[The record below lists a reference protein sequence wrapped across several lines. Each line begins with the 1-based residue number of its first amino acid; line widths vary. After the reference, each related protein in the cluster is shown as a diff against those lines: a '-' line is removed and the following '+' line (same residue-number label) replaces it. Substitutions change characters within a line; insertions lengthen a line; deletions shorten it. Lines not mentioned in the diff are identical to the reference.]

1 MASRLP
7 LMLKGKWF
15 LTPLIHMNHTRF
27 MTALT
32 QSCSFLH
39 HVLLEVRLK
48 PYSLTSSASNINFSG
63 EVSNN

>member
-7 LMLKGKWF
+7 LMVKGKWF